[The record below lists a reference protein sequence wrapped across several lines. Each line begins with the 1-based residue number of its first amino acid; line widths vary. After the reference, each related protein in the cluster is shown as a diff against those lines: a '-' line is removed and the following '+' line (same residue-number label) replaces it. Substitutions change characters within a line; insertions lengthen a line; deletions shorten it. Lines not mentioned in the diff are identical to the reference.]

1 MATSTTTSTSAATDA
16 AFAAAFVVMWSS
28 GFVGSELG
36 TQVAPATTLLAWRF
50 PIAAGLLLL
59 WRFHRRG
66 PRPRIRDIAF
76 QSVIGLLAQ
85 GGYLLGVVLAVQLG
99 VPAGTTALVASMQP
113 IVSGVLALP
122 VLGERVRLG
131 QWLGLAT
138 GFGGVTL
145 VVGGNLALTAA
156 VSWWAYALPFG
167 AMASLVAATLL
178 ERKVGSNVTMV
189 DSLAIQCATSVL
201 LFGALAA
208 ATGTLRPVGGAQF
221 WIAVAWMV
229 GLSTF
234 GGYGFYWATL
244 RRSGIARLSSLLYLT
259 PATTALWTSLMF
271 GEEAGVWALAGMAIS
286 GVSVL
291 LVYRPARLSTNV
303 RSPLAHLA
311 LRSEDEASCEGDGC
325 ERRLQSRCS
334 C

>member
-1 MATSTTTSTSAATDA
+1 MTTSLTSAPASTDA

-59 WRFHRRG
+59 WRVHRRG
-66 PRPRIRDIAF
+66 PRLRTRDVAL
-76 QSVIGLLAQ
+76 QSVVGLLAQ

-113 IVSGVLALP
+113 IVSGVLAWP
-122 VLGERVRLG
+122 VLGERVRRG

-145 VVGGNLALTAA
+145 VVGGDLALTTAA
-156 VSWWAYALPFG
+156 PWWAYALPFA

-178 ERKVGSNVTMV
+178 ERKVRSDITMV
-189 DSLAIQCATSVL
+189 DGLAIQCATSVV

-208 ATGTLRPVGGAQF
+208 ATGTLQPVADAQF
-221 WIAVAWMV
+221 WVAVAWMV

-271 GEEAGVWALAGMAIS
+271 GEQIGVWALVGMGIS

-303 RSPLAHLA
+303 RLPLAHRVLPG
-311 LRSEDEASCEGDGC
+311 EDEASCAGDGYG
-325 ERRLQSRCS
+325 RRLLSRCLR
-334 C
+334 